1 MQRISKMRIA
11 FLTLGTR
18 GDVQPYL
25 ALAKELVRQGHSA
38 VVCTSESFRDLI
50 EAASV
55 EYRRAALDLMHL
67 SSTEE
72 GRRVLESPWK
82 NLRLAWKMTHEII
95 RPGYRKTFD
104 DFYEAACGCDMIVY
118 HPKAFAV
125 PDIAMHL
132 NIPCI
137 SMPPIP
143 TTYPITEFSCLAV
156 FGGRNF
162 GARINRLSYALNA
175 KAEHTYIKEINDFK
189 VRTLGLGKRS
199 AGQYTYHMD
208 EEKIP
213 IVYPVSKY
221 LFEDVSSWNG
231 HVQLPGFF
239 FLQSRETL
247 PEEAADFL
255 ANGAKPIVVAF
266 GSMPLKHPARF
277 MEILS
282 GALNRTGSRAII
294 VSGNT
299 GIRPSGSAPI
309 LVIKQ
314 APYTELFRRAKAV
327 VHHGGAGTTAAA
339 IAGGVPQFIM
349 PFAVDQPFWAA
360 RVYRRGI
367 SPPPAAESSLT
378 EETLAKI
385 FLSFDDAALIERAAL
400 LGERINA
407 EKGTENAAAYLL
419 ARA

>member
-1 MQRISKMRIA
+1 MCSPIWRWPRNLFGRDTA
-11 FLTLGTR
+11 PL
-18 GDVQPYL
+18 
-25 ALAKELVRQGHSA
+25 SA
-38 VVCTSESFRDLI
+38 RARVSEIVI

-175 KAEHTYIKEINDFK
+175 KAEHTYIKEINDFR

-239 FLQSRETL
+239 FLQSRET
-247 PEEAADFL
+247 AAGRSCGF
-255 ANGAKPIVVAF
+255 F
-266 GSMPLKHPARF
+266 GKRSKADCCGLRQHAAETSCPLYGDSLRRIEQDRQQGDHCKRKHGHPSERQRSDPSHKAGSVHRA
-277 MEILS
+277 LS
-282 GALNRTGSRAII
+282 PCKGR
-294 VSGNT
+294 
-299 GIRPSGSAPI
+299 RPS
-309 LVIKQ
+309 
-314 APYTELFRRAKAV
+314 RRRRHDSRGHSGRRTAV
-327 VHHGGAGTTAAA
+327 HYALTPWISRSGPRAYIGAASHRH
-339 IAGGVPQFIM
+339 PLQ
-349 PFAVDQPFWAA
+349 
-360 RVYRRGI
+360 
-367 SPPPAAESSLT
+367 
-378 EETLAKI
+378 
-385 FLSFDDAALIERAAL
+385 RAASQ
-400 LGERINA
+400 
-407 EKGTENAAAYLL
+407 KKH
-419 ARA
+419 

>member
-1 MQRISKMRIA
+1 MRIA

-82 NLRLAWKMTHEII
+82 NLRLAWKMTH
-95 RPGYRKTFD
+95 
-104 DFYEAACGCDMIVY
+104 
-118 HPKAFAV
+118 PKAFAV

-175 KAEHTYIKEINDFK
+175 KAEHTYIKEINDFR

-407 EKGTENAAAYLL
+407 ENGTENAAAYLL

>member
-1 MQRISKMRIA
+1 MRIA

-175 KAEHTYIKEINDFK
+175 KAEHTYIKEINDFR
-189 VRTLGLGKRS
+189 VRTLGLGK
-199 AGQYTYHMD
+199 
-208 EEKIP
+208 
-213 IVYPVSKY
+213 
-221 LFEDVSSWNG
+221 
-231 HVQLPGFF
+231 
-239 FLQSRETL
+239 
-247 PEEAADFL
+247 
-255 ANGAKPIVVAF
+255 
-266 GSMPLKHPARF
+266 
-277 MEILS
+277 
-282 GALNRTGSRAII
+282 
-294 VSGNT
+294 
-299 GIRPSGSAPI
+299 
-309 LVIKQ
+309 
-314 APYTELFRRAKAV
+314 
-327 VHHGGAGTTAAA
+327 
-339 IAGGVPQFIM
+339 
-349 PFAVDQPFWAA
+349 
-360 RVYRRGI
+360 
-367 SPPPAAESSLT
+367 
-378 EETLAKI
+378 
-385 FLSFDDAALIERAAL
+385 
-400 LGERINA
+400 
-407 EKGTENAAAYLL
+407 
-419 ARA
+419 